1 MSLDTS
7 ITRDYVPGCCFAHG
21 PIQQTVDATNGSS
34 PPCVEQSGSVPCCKE
49 ADNQLRSM
57 RFEDVC
63 PEQTHGAYPPCGAS
77 TFASKSRRIEE
88 EATVKGAMRVLVV
101 NSGSSSVKFSM
112 FETNSAASFAKPN
125 CLYDGELNNIG
136 EPNARLTL
144 QKRGPT
150 KSSRTSL
157 VKASTAADAIR
168 LVFDTICGP
177 EMPTVGAVG
186 YRVVHPGAKL
196 RGQQKITSQVLR
208 DLDEAVAFAP
218 LHEPTA
224 ISAIL
229 EGMQRF
235 PNVDHFACFD
245 TVFHETIPEQATTY
259 PIPERYRRQ
268 GARRYGFHG
277 LSCESV
283 VTQMRAGGGRLPKRM
298 VIAHL
303 GSGCSVTAV
312 IHGRSVDTTM
322 GLTPTGGVVMGAR
335 PGDLD
340 PGLVLY
346 LLRQQKG
353 DEKEVISAIE
363 KVFDGQ
369 AGMVAVSGLSNDMKV
384 IRKAAGHGDANAL
397 LALQIFTRSITKAIG
412 GFCWLMG
419 GLDAVIFT
427 GGIGEH
433 DPFTRDEVLASLQGL
448 GVSLDASLNEV
459 KESGVR
465 RVSTPKSRVAVY
477 VIPAEE
483 DLMIAQHV
491 NQLTIEKVEDSFGEG

>member
-1 MSLDTS
+1 M
-7 ITRDYVPGCCFAHG
+7 
-21 PIQQTVDATNGSS
+21 
-34 PPCVEQSGSVPCCKE
+34 
-49 ADNQLRSM
+49 
-57 RFEDVC
+57 
-63 PEQTHGAYPPCGAS
+63 
-77 TFASKSRRIEE
+77 
-88 EATVKGAMRVLVV
+88 KGAMRILVV

-112 FETNSAASFAKPN
+112 FETNSADSRKEPN
-125 CLYDGELNNIG
+125 SLYDGELSNIG
-136 EPNARLTL
+136 DADASLTL
-144 QKRGPT
+144 QKSGAAKGST
-150 KSSRTSL
+150 SSQ
-157 VKASTAADAIR
+157 VKASTSTDAIR
-168 LVFDTICGP
+168 LVFDTICGQ

-196 RGQQKITSQVLR
+196 RGHQKITTQVLR
-208 DLDEAVAFAP
+208 DLEEAVAFAP

-224 ISAIL
+224 ISAIG

-245 TVFHETIPEQATTY
+245 TVFHETMPEQATTY
-259 PIPERYRRQ
+259 PIPEEYRQQ

-283 VTQMRAGGGRLPKRM
+283 VMQMRLGGGRLPKRM

-312 IHGRSVDTTM
+312 VDGCSVDTTM

-340 PGLVLY
+340 PGLLIY
-346 LLRQQKG
+346 MLRQQKG
-353 DEKEVISAIE
+353 EGKMVIADME
-363 KVFDGQ
+363 RVLDGQ
-369 AGMVAVSGLSNDMKV
+369 AGMAAVSGLSNDMKAT
-384 IRKAAGHGDANAL
+384 RKAAGQGDANAL

-419 GLDAVIFT
+419 GLDSIVFT

-433 DPFTRDEVLASLQGL
+433 DPFTRDEVLANLQGV
-448 GVSLDASLNEV
+448 GISVDASLNEA
-459 KESGVR
+459 KERGVR
-465 RVSTPKSRVAVY
+465 RISTPESRAAVY

-491 NQLTIEKVEDSFGEG
+491 DHLTRSTH